1 MRNQWARRVIVSLI
15 LAFPLLLSVAAST
28 TPVSFARRLEAA
40 SPIVAVETVLV
51 GGLLF
56 ARRERRRLLVELD
69 AARTMPVRAISRP
82 SGALV
87 NTKAH
92 AWRSVS
98 GSPGV

>member
-1 MRNQWARRVIVSLI
+1 MRNQWTRRIVVSLI
-15 LAFPLLLSVAAST
+15 LAFPLLLSVVASP
-28 TPVSFARRLEAA
+28 TPVSFARGLEAA
-40 SPIVAVETVLV
+40 SPILAVETVLV

-56 ARRERRRLLVELD
+56 ARRERRRLVVELE
-69 AARTMPVRAISRP
+69 AARTVATRAVSRP

-87 NTKAH
+87 KTNAP